1 MQSERNDKLNLPHL
15 RSNPFDV
22 RPLSHDQL
30 DLMVGRNDVFSA
42 LGNSIRFFS
51 PKVVALVGERGSGRT
66 SVVESLVGITNQTH
80 TVFWPTSDVVPTIL
94 NQLYCDL
101 MGDFETPPILSA
113 LIHTLQEELGG
124 RSDLLPL
131 IVIDAPYVHGPEL
144 SDVVC
149 SLMPVL
155 TKLRALTVITMTP
168 GQLAAFPEELLAEMD
183 VTEPLSHL
191 DRGQM
196 AELIGKRVHK
206 ASRSAWTAPGPLL
219 DMVMEQTT
227 GHVGRAMRLLR
238 DLVDHS
244 RGMPVTNQ
252 RNLDLSVTYSERGRT
267 KVDDGTFQRVSEA
280 APPILETEIDISES
294 DSTIST
300 DDRFTDRDAA
310 TTTENESLPVTDRPS
325 NDGVQAAGGMQAA
338 GGLQAGDGLQ
348 AGSGSSRI
356 VAKEDSIQPSSSE
369 SEPLFPSLA
378 QAAEDW
384 GEPAKPETAVPETP
398 HEQGSQGGAP
408 PDDLEEEEEEWP
420 DDWDEE
426 PKTEFKPSSE
436 GGKPAPDFAD
446 SPSAASAAGS
456 EQTSTDS
463 TPKTPLPRDE
473 AGGAEILE
481 MAPGTAPPQSSGR
494 FGGLRDRNRD
504 AKLTLPVGPFQSPQ
518 KAPKT
523 QGPHKAQP
531 PTGQSA
537 PRKGR
542 RVETDDPHVDLW
554 VAEGAESPIDETTS
568 AGSNHPPTHKS
579 GQASH
584 LSSPPAPGSGQP
596 TETDPNEIEPTEI
609 GPDEYELEPFEPAPE
624 EVANALSHIRRPRP
638 IQHAPGL
645 DINQLM
651 SLGDSEMTILEQAI
665 EREISPSDEY
675 LQAELAVGRPRL
687 SQLFNGMSKYG
698 ILTARK
704 EGRTRLFRI
713 SAQAKDHLTNL
724 GSGGE

>member
-1 MQSERNDKLNLPHL
+1 M
-15 RSNPFDV
+15 
-22 RPLSHDQL
+22 

-66 SVVESLVGITNQTH
+66 SVVESLGGITNQTH
-80 TVFWPTSDVVPTIL
+80 TVFWPTSEVVPTIL

-144 SDVVC
+144 SDVVS

-219 DMVMEQTT
+219 DMVMKQTS

-280 APPILETEIDISES
+280 APPILETEIDLSES
-294 DSTIST
+294 GTVNDTESDINFST
-300 DDRFTDRDAA
+300 DERKSKGGAA
-310 TTTENESLPVTDRPS
+310 TSTENEGLPLTDRPS
-325 NDGVQAAGGMQAA
+325 NDGVT
-338 GGLQAGDGLQ
+338 
-348 AGSGSSRI
+348 
-356 VAKEDSIQPSSSE
+356 KEDSIESPASE
-369 SEPLFPSLA
+369 SGSLFPSLA

-384 GEPAKPETAVPETP
+384 GEPTNLSEAESTTPETL
-398 HEQGSQGGAP
+398 HEQEGEAGSP
-408 PDDLEEEEEEWP
+408 VDDLEEEDEDEWP
-420 DDWDEE
+420 EDWDEE
-426 PKTEFKPSSE
+426 PKTEFKPQSS
-436 GGKPAPDFAD
+436 GGNPAPDYPDSSFTTSDSAAAD
-446 SPSAASAAGS
+446 S
-456 EQTSTDS
+456 EHTSTDS
-463 TPKTPLPRDE
+463 KPEFPLPRDE

-481 MAPGTAPPQSSGR
+481 MAPGTAPPRTAGR

-504 AKLTLPVGPFQSPQ
+504 AKLTQPAVRTQPVR

-531 PTGQSA
+531 ATGQSA

-554 VAEGAESPIDETTS
+554 VAEGAESPFDETNG
-568 AGSNHPPTHKS
+568 AGSNQPIHS
-579 GQASH
+579 GNQPSSDLSDRASH
-584 LSSPPAPGSGQP
+584 LSTPPAPGSSQPSEIAP
-596 TETDPNEIEPTEI
+596 TEAGSNEIEPTNTA
-609 GPDEYELEPFEPAPE
+609 PDDYEPEPFEPAPE
-624 EVANALSHIRRPRP
+624 EVRNALSHIRRPRP
-638 IQHAPGL
+638 IQHASGL

-675 LQAELAVGRPRL
+675 LQTELAVGRPRL

-704 EGRTRLFRI
+704 QGRTRLFRI